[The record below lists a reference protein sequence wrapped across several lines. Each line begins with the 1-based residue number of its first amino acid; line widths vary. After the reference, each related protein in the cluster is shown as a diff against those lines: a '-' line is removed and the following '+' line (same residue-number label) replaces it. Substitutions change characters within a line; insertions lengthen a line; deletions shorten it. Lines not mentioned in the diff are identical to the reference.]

1 MPGSYVFHASLLS
14 ITTGSAPLRIHRPG
28 RPLGGYPG
36 FFCGLVS
43 TLRLPEDDREASATK
58 TEALSYCSRDSDLG
72 SVRRHAEVLTE
83 YPHLTCAVV
92 NLIHTTSESSK

>member
-28 RPLGGYPG
+28 QPLVAIRD

-43 TLRLPEDDREASATK
+43 MLRLPEDDCKASATK
-58 TEALSYCSRDSDLG
+58 TEALTYCSGDGNLG
-72 SVRRHAEVLTE
+72 SVGRHAEVLTE
-83 YPHLTCAVV
+83 YPHLNYAVV